1 MANHRLGLIG
11 AGAFTAFSLEAYQK
25 HLPELVL
32 AGITDPEPSRA
43 QALANQFQI
52 AQVYSTTAELLAD
65 QTIDVVAILTPP
77 NTHFALAMEALSA
90 GKHLLV
96 EKPIAFNVSDAQQLL
111 ATADANN
118 AQLTANLVL
127 RFHPFHQELAKI
139 QQEGKFGAL
148 QQINTSAQL
157 AEYPPDHWYWN
168 PAISGGFFLNTF
180 CHFLDLYGYIWGQF
194 AKDWHSV
201 GNDKQGFTLIG
212 QFADHSHAALTA
224 NLHATNGQEQVRS
237 IYMFEQAVVE
247 TNGWFPNEMITTPRH
262 GNVER
267 QLFDDKLAGYHKA
280 LADVMA
286 DLLSRIEQP
295 GHSSVITHQDLLQ
308 AVASPTRAAENC
320 LQ

>member
-11 AGAFTAFSLEAYQK
+11 AGAFTAFSLEAYKQ
-25 HLPELVL
+25 HLPTLEL
-32 AGITDPEPSRA
+32 AAITDPEPGRA
-43 QALANQFQI
+43 DAVAAQFGI
-52 AQVYSTTAELLAD
+52 ARVYPTTAELLAD
-65 QTIDVVAILTPP
+65 QTVDVVAILTPP

-96 EKPIAFNVSDAQQLL
+96 EKPIAFTPADAQKLL
-111 ATADANN
+111 ETAASHN

-139 QQEGKFGAL
+139 QKEGKFGTL
-148 QQINTSAQL
+148 QQISTSAQL
-157 AEYPPDHWYWN
+157 AEYPPEHWYWQ

-180 CHFLDLYGYIWGQF
+180 CHFLDLFDYIWGGL
-194 AKDWHSV
+194 AKDWFST
-201 GNDKQGFTLIG
+201 GSEKAGFTVVG
-212 QFADHSHAALTA
+212 QYLNGGQASLAA
-224 NLHATNGQEQVRS
+224 NLHATNSQEQVRTT
-237 IYMFEQAVVE
+237 YVFEQAIIE

-262 GNVER
+262 GTVER
-267 QLFDDKLAGYHKA
+267 QLLDDKLAGYHKA

-286 DLLSRIEQP
+286 DLLARIDQP
-295 GHSSVITHQDLLQ
+295 GQPGVITHQDLLQ